1 MFLTFLMLLSLLV
14 ACTGPTGKPLRPV
27 RAGETDLIVAVNG
40 GGEDC
45 GPGSCQGE
53 MRLEVELRALG
64 RALDSLEASSI
75 SVGVV
80 TTRVS
85 EGTPPWAFTLLPL
98 SRDLSSVKSDLSR
111 VPSNSVTLLNLGA
124 LVDQATIELARLRG
138 CTSSG
143 VQAERKRVLL
153 FVNETPLLPYGPS
166 FVDDNLK
173 AGDRGAQRAARAGIK
188 VFTVGFAPL
197 EDRVQEELRRIARI
211 TGGRYEGVSDEAEL
225 SHALSAFTTEW
236 SQKQ

>member
-1 MFLTFLMLLSLLV
+1 MATSLAVPRPSGILLAFSLCDPRVLTVYLVERDHTRRSGFPPRVGVTPDGGSMFLTFLMLLSLLV

-143 VQAERKRVLL
+143 
-153 FVNETPLLPYGPS
+153 
-166 FVDDNLK
+166 
-173 AGDRGAQRAARAGIK
+173 
-188 VFTVGFAPL
+188 
-197 EDRVQEELRRIARI
+197 
-211 TGGRYEGVSDEAEL
+211 
-225 SHALSAFTTEW
+225 
-236 SQKQ
+236 